1 MVGDGASFLG
11 KGEAVSGGGEAGAR
25 RVGVLLPLPL
35 PGPYDYRSP
44 EGVVLQPGDYVEVPF
59 GPRRLAGVVWND
71 GAGDLDFGR
80 LRSVIRRFPVPPLPE
95 INRRFIDWVA
105 NYTVSPAGQVLRM
118 AISVPAALEAPR
130 VTVVC
135 RPSGKA
141 APAGFKETP
150 ARRAVLALAAEGPPR
165 AAAELAAAVG
175 CGPAV
180 VRGLVE
186 AGVLEAVPQSSEEAS
201 VQPNWTLPGPVLSE
215 DQQEAAAA
223 LRAAVAAGC
232 YSVTLLDGVTGSG
245 KTEVYFEAI
254 AACLAAG
261 RQAVALLPEIAL
273 SSQWLDR
280 FTRRFGAAP
289 ALWHSELT
297 GGQRRATWRA
307 VAEGRAGIVVGARS
321 ALFLPYADLGLV
333 VVDEE
338 HDPAFKQE
346 EGVSYHAR
354 DMAVARAWLG
364 GIPIILASATPSL
377 ETQVNVESGRY
388 QRLHLPDRHGGALL
402 PEIQVIDLR
411 RQKLEPRRWIAP
423 PLRRALAETL
433 EAGEQAMVFL
443 NRRGYAPLTLCR
455 ACGFRLQCHSCSAWL
470 VEHRASQ
477 RLQCHHCGYAMP
489 IPDLC
494 PNCEKADS
502 FTACGPGVERIAEE
516 VAELF
521 PQARVAVM
529 ASDTLA
535 GPCAIDALV
544 RRVTEQD
551 VDLLI
556 GTQIMAKGHH
566 FPMLTLVGVVDADLG
581 LAGGDMRAAERT
593 YQLLHQVS
601 GRAGRAER
609 PGRVLLQSYMPEHP
623 VIGALASG
631 DRDRFLEAEAQE
643 RQYGHL
649 PPFGRLAA
657 LVVSGP
663 EMEAVDRA
671 AILLGRTAP
680 RSDQI
685 EILGP
690 APAPLAL
697 LRGRHRRRLLVR
709 APRSVVLQ
717 PVIRAWLAATP
728 LPSSVRVQVDIDPYS
743 FL

>member
-1 MVGDGASFLG
+1 MVSGGASFPQ
-11 KGEAVSGGGEAGAR
+11 KGAPVPNAET

-35 PGPYDYRSP
+35 TGPYDYRGLD
-44 EGVVLQPGDYVEVPF
+44 GVALQPGDYVEVPF
-59 GPRRLAGVVWND
+59 GPRRLAGVVWNE
-71 GAGDLDFGR
+71 GSGVLEFGR
-80 LRSVIRRFPVPPLPE
+80 LRPVVRRFPLPPMADVT
-95 INRRFIDWVA
+95 RRFIDWVA
-105 NYTVSPAGQVLRM
+105 SYTLAPPGQVLRM
-118 AISVPAALEAPR
+118 AISVPAALEPPR
-130 VTVVC
+130 VSVVC
-135 RPSGKA
+135 RPSGA
-141 APAGFKETP
+141 PVPAGFKWTP
-150 ARRAVLALAAEGPPR
+150 ARRTVLERAAAGAPR
-165 AAAELAAAVG
+165 AAAELAAAAG

-180 VRGLVE
+180 VRGLIE
-186 AGVLEAVPQSSEEAS
+186 AGLLVAVPQAADAEP
-201 VQPNWTLPGPVLSE
+201 VQPDWNRPGPVLSP
-215 DQQEAAAA
+215 DQQGAADT
-223 LRAAVAAGC
+223 LRAALGAGG
-232 YSVTLLDGVTGSG
+232 YGVTLLDGVTGSG

-261 RQAVALLPEIAL
+261 RQAVVLLPEIAL

-280 FTRRFGAAP
+280 FTGRFGAAP

-307 VAEGRAGIVVGARS
+307 VAEGRAKIVVGARS

-346 EGVSYHAR
+346 EGVIYHAR

-377 ETQVNVESGRY
+377 ETQVNIETGRY
-388 QRLHLPDRHGGALL
+388 GRLHLPARHGGAVL

-411 RQKLEPRRWIAP
+411 RCKMEPRSWLAP
-423 PLRRALAETL
+423 PLRRALAATL

-455 ACGFRLQCHSCSAWL
+455 GCGFRLQCPNCSAWL
-470 VEHRASQ
+470 VEHRAAG
-477 RLQCHHCGYAMP
+477 RLQCHHCGHAMP
-489 IPDLC
+489 VPEVC
-494 PNCEKADS
+494 PHCEKGDS

-516 VAELF
+516 VTGLF

-535 GPCAIDALV
+535 GPSAIDALV
-544 RRVTEQD
+544 RRVTD
-551 VDLLI
+551 HDLDLLI

-623 VIGALASG
+623 VIMALASG
-631 DRDRFLEAEAQE
+631 DRDRFLEAEAVE
-643 RQYGHL
+643 RRYGLL

-657 LVVSGP
+657 LVVSGT
-663 EMEAVDRA
+663 EMEAVDSA
-671 AILLGRTAP
+671 AILLGRNAP
-680 RSDQI
+680 RSDLV
-685 EILGP
+685 EVLGP

-717 PVIRAWLAATP
+717 PVIRSWLAATP
-728 LPSSVRVQVDIDPYS
+728 LPSAIRVQVDIDPYS